1 MPKLVSNYG
10 LVMLDGYFGNYTLSI
25 ENYNPGMFI
34 MTRIYFFFTFY
45 TPILILFSQ
54 SPMVKKERIIQILT
68 FTKIVRSF
76 INLAPLN

>member
-1 MPKLVSNYG
+1 
-10 LVMLDGYFGNYTLSI
+10 MLDGYFGNYTLSV

-34 MTRIYFFFTFY
+34 ITRIFFFTFY

-76 INLAPLN
+76 IILAPLN

>member
-1 MPKLVSNYG
+1 
-10 LVMLDGYFGNYTLSI
+10 MLDGYFGNYTLSV

-34 MTRIYFFFTFY
+34 MTRIFFTFY

-54 SPMVKKERIIQILT
+54 SPIVKKERIIQILT

-76 INLAPLN
+76 II